1 VKKILWSVLAFAVV
15 LGTAICARA
24 QDNAPELKP
33 VAVISFSGYAELK
46 RDLEYLGETSGNPD
60 MFKQLEGLLTFFTQ
74 GQGLAGLDQDKPWG
88 AAAAL
93 PEGGIGAPNV
103 LVFLP
108 VTDVQKLLGALAQLT
123 GEPVDKGDGILE
135 IKKDANSV
143 YVKEQDGWAYVAQ
156 MPDAL
161 ANLPADPLK
170 LLGGLNE
177 QYDLALRLNIQNVP
191 QALRDFAVDAMKQQV
206 ERSLQQ
212 AQENSEEGE
221 DAGLQPQIARHQVEM
236 LGKAINELDGIT
248 LGWSIDSED
257 KRALID
263 LNLTALEGSDTA
275 KQLAS
280 VSNSASKFAGF
291 LMPEALLTAHI
302 NSVAQEADIEQ
313 STAMLAQLRTHIMD
327 SIDEDEDL
335 PDEEA
340 KDLVK
345 ELVDEALDVAEATV
359 KNGRFNGGLTVVG
372 EGPLTI
378 VAGGTVADGE
388 KLEDV
393 AKKLV
398 KLAQEDENS
407 PEFELDVDEHKGVK
421 FHTAK
426 IPLPEDDEDAEKARQ
441 LFGDE
446 ALLTVGFGPDA
457 FYVALGDAGLETIK
471 AVMDKSAEGASKELP
486 PLEISLALAPLLN
499 LAAQQEN
506 SNPSLAMVAESLKE
520 GGADH
525 LKITVRPI
533 ENGVQYEIE
542 GEEGIIKLIG
552 SGAKLAQAAG
562 GAGGL

>member
-24 QDNAPELKP
+24 QDDAPEMKP

-60 MFKQLEGLLTFFTQ
+60 MVKQLEGLLTFFTQ

-93 PEGGIGAPNV
+93 PEGGIGAPNL

-108 VTDVQKLLGALAQLT
+108 VSDLQKLLGALAQLT

-135 IKKDANSV
+135 IKKESNSV

-161 ANLPADPLK
+161 AKLPVDPLK

-212 AQENSEEGE
+212 AQENS
-221 DAGLQPQIARHQVEM
+221 DDDDVQLQPQIARHQVEM
-236 LGKAINELDGIT
+236 LGKAINEIDAIT
-248 LGWSIDSED
+248 LGWSIDSEG

-263 LNLTALEGSDTA
+263 LNMTAIEGSDTA

-302 NSVAQEADIEQ
+302 NSVAQEPDIEQ
-313 STAMLAQLRTHIMD
+313 SLAMLGQLRTHIMD

-345 ELVDEALDVAEATV
+345 ELVGEALEVAEATV
-359 KNGRFNGGLTVVG
+359 KNGRFNGGLTVTG

-378 VAGGTVADGE
+378 VAGGMVADGE
-388 KLEDV
+388 KLEEV
-393 AKKLV
+393 AKKFV
-398 KLAQEDENS
+398 KLAENEPDV
-407 PEFELDVDEHKGVK
+407 PEVKLDVDEHKGVK
-421 FHTAK
+421 FHTAT
-426 IPLPEDDEDAEKARQ
+426 IPLPDDEDGEKAKQ
-441 LFGDE
+441 VFGEE
-446 ALLTVGFGPDA
+446 ALVTVGFGPDS
-457 FYVALGDAGLETIK
+457 FYVALGDDGLETIK
-471 AVMDKSAEGASKELP
+471 AVMDKSAEGASEELP
-486 PLEISLALAPLLN
+486 PLEILLALAPLMKF
-499 LAAQQEN
+499 AAQQEDA
-506 SNPSLAMVAESLKE
+506 NPGVAMIAESLKE

-533 ENGVQYEIE
+533 ENGVQYQIE

-562 GAGGL
+562 GAGGIE

>member
-1 VKKILWSVLAFAVV
+1 MKKILWSVLAFAVV

-24 QDNAPELKP
+24 QDDAPEMKP

-60 MFKQLEGLLTFFTQ
+60 MAKQLEGLLTFFTQ

-93 PEGGIGAPNV
+93 PEGGFGAPNL

-108 VTDVQKLLGALAQLT
+108 VNDVQKLLGALAQLT

-161 ANLPADPLK
+161 GKLPADPMK

-212 AQENSEEGE
+212 AQENAN
-221 DAGLQPQIARHQVEM
+221 DDDVQLQPQIARHQVET
-236 LGKAINELDGIT
+236 LGKAINEIDAIT
-248 LGWSIDSED
+248 LGWSIDSEG

-263 LNLTALEGSDTA
+263 LNMTAIEGSDTA

-302 NSVAQEADIEQ
+302 NSVAQESDIEQ
-313 STAMLAQLRTHIMD
+313 SLTMLGQLRTHIMD

-345 ELVDEALDVAEATV
+345 ELVGEALDVAEATV
-359 KNGRFNGGLTVVG
+359 KNGRFNGGLTVAG

-388 KLEDV
+388 KLEEV
-393 AKKLV
+393 AKKFIKLAENEPDVPEV
-398 KLAQEDENS
+398 KLN
-407 PEFELDVDEHKGVK
+407 VDEHKGVK
-421 FHTAK
+421 FHTAT
-426 IPLPEDDEDAEKARQ
+426 IPLPDDEESEKAKQ
-441 LFGDE
+441 ILGDE
-446 ALLTVGFGPDA
+446 ALVTVGFGPDS
-457 FYVALGDAGLETIK
+457 FYVALGADGLETIK
-471 AVMDKSAEGASKELP
+471 AVMDKSAEGASEELP
-486 PLEISLALAPLLN
+486 PLEISLALAPLMK
-499 LAAQQEN
+499 LAAQQEDA
-506 SNPSLAMVAESLKE
+506 NPSVAMIAESLKE

-533 ENGVQYEIE
+533 ENGVQYELE

-562 GAGGL
+562 GAGGIE

>member
-1 VKKILWSVLAFAVV
+1 MKKILWSILAFAVV

-24 QDNAPELKP
+24 QDDAPEMKP

-60 MFKQLEGLLTFFTQ
+60 MVKQLEGLLTFFTQ

-93 PEGGIGAPNV
+93 PEGGFGAPNL

-108 VTDVQKLLGALAQLT
+108 VSDLQKLLGALAQLT

-135 IKKDANSV
+135 IKKESNSV

-161 ANLPADPLK
+161 GKLPADPLK

-212 AQENSEEGE
+212 AQENA
-221 DAGLQPQIARHQVEM
+221 DDDDVQLQPQIARHQVET
-236 LGKAINELDGIT
+236 LGKAINEIDAIT
-248 LGWSIDSED
+248 LGWSIDSEG

-263 LNLTALEGSDTA
+263 LNMTAVEGSDTA
-275 KQLAS
+275 KQLSS

-302 NSVAQEADIEQ
+302 NSVAQESDIEQ
-313 STAMLAQLRTHIMD
+313 SLAMLGQLRSHIMD

-335 PDEEA
+335 PDDES

-345 ELVDEALDVAEATV
+345 KLVGEALEVAEATV
-359 KNGRFNGGLTVVG
+359 KNGRFNGGLTVRG

-388 KLEDV
+388 KLEEV
-393 AKKLV
+393 AKKFIKLAENEPDVPEV
-398 KLAQEDENS
+398 KLN
-407 PEFELDVDEHKGVK
+407 VDEHKGVK
-421 FHTAK
+421 FHTAT
-426 IPLPEDDEDAEKARQ
+426 IPLPDDEDGEKAKQ
-441 LFGDE
+441 ILGDE
-446 ALLTVGFGPDA
+446 ALVTVGFGPDS
-457 FYVALGDAGLETIK
+457 FYVALGDDGLESIK
-471 AVMDKSAEGASKELP
+471 AVMDKSAEGASEELP
-486 PLEISLALAPLLN
+486 PLEISLALAPLMKF
-499 LAAQQEN
+499 AAQQEDA
-506 SNPSLAMVAESLKE
+506 NPGVAMIAESLKE

-562 GAGGL
+562 GAGGIE

>member
-1 VKKILWSVLAFAVV
+1 MKKILWSVLAFAVV

-24 QDNAPELKP
+24 QDDAPEMKP

-60 MFKQLEGLLTFFTQ
+60 MVKQLEGLLTFFTQ

-93 PEGGIGAPNV
+93 PEGGLGAPNL

-108 VTDVQKLLGALAQLT
+108 VTDLQKLLGALAQLT

-135 IKKDANSV
+135 IKKDNNSV

-161 ANLPADPLK
+161 GKLPADPLK

-212 AQENSEEGE
+212 AQENA
-221 DAGLQPQIARHQVEM
+221 DDDDVQLQPQIARHQVEM
-236 LGKAINELDGIT
+236 LGKAINEIDAIT
-248 LGWSIDSED
+248 LGWSIDSEG

-263 LNLTALEGSDTA
+263 LNMTAIEGSDTA

-302 NSVAQEADIEQ
+302 NSVAQEPDIEQ
-313 STAMLAQLRTHIMD
+313 SLAMLGQLRTHIMD

-345 ELVDEALDVAEATV
+345 ELVGEALEVAEATV

-378 VAGGTVADGE
+378 VAGGMVADGE
-388 KLEDV
+388 KLEEV
-393 AKKLV
+393 AKKFI
-398 KLAQEDENS
+398 KLAENEPDV
-407 PEFELDVDEHKGVK
+407 PEVKLDVDEHKGVK
-421 FHTAK
+421 FHTAT
-426 IPLPEDDEDAEKARQ
+426 IPLPDDEDGEKAKQ
-441 LFGDE
+441 VFGEE
-446 ALLTVGFGPDA
+446 ALVTVGFGPDS
-457 FYVALGDAGLETIK
+457 FYVALGDDGLETIK
-471 AVMDKSAEGASKELP
+471 AVMDKSAEGASEELP
-486 PLEISLALAPLLN
+486 PLEISLALAPLMKF
-499 LAAQQEN
+499 AAQQEDA
-506 SNPSLAMVAESLKE
+506 NPGVAMIAESLKE

-533 ENGVQYEIE
+533 ENGVQYQIE

-562 GAGGL
+562 GAGGIE

>member
-24 QDNAPELKP
+24 QDDAPEMKP

-60 MFKQLEGLLTFFTQ
+60 MVKQLEGLLTFFTQ

-93 PEGGIGAPNV
+93 PEGGFGAPNL

-161 ANLPADPLK
+161 GKLPADPMK

-212 AQENSEEGE
+212 AQENA
-221 DAGLQPQIARHQVEM
+221 DDDDVQLQPQIARHQVEM
-236 LGKAINELDGIT
+236 LGKAINEFDAIT
-248 LGWSIDSED
+248 LGWSIDSEG

-263 LNLTALEGSDTA
+263 LNMTAIEGSDTA

-302 NSVAQEADIEQ
+302 NSVAQESDIEQ
-313 STAMLAQLRTHIMD
+313 SLTMLGQLRTHIMD

-345 ELVDEALDVAEATV
+345 ELVGEALEVAEATV
-359 KNGRFNGGLTVVG
+359 KNGRFNGGLTVTG

-378 VAGGTVADGE
+378 VAGGMVADGE
-388 KLEDV
+388 KLEEV
-393 AKKLV
+393 AKKFIKLAENEPDVPEV
-398 KLAQEDENS
+398 KLN
-407 PEFELDVDEHKGVK
+407 VDEHKGVK
-421 FHTAK
+421 FHTAT
-426 IPLPEDDEDAEKARQ
+426 IPLPDDEDGEKAKQ
-441 LFGDE
+441 IFGEE
-446 ALLTVGFGPDA
+446 ALVTVGFGPDS
-457 FYVALGDAGLETIK
+457 FYVALGDDGLETIK
-471 AVMDKSAEGASKELP
+471 AVMDKSAEGASEELP
-486 PLEISLALAPLLN
+486 PLEISLALAPLMK
-499 LAAQQEN
+499 LAAQQDDA
-506 SNPSLAMVAESLKE
+506 NPGVAMIAESLKE

-562 GAGGL
+562 GAGGIE